1 MSRRRSLG
9 RAGSVTVGSRLVLA
23 IAILALA
30 TAARAQIPPAK
41 GSWHPVRGQPASSGV
56 TVNDSLAACPG
67 INLVVP
73 GHAPE
78 ALLMDNAGYVVHSWT
93 YDGLR
98 AFTSYRPRGGPEN
111 HTYWRR
117 AYLLPNGSL
126 LAIYEGIGLIKLDR
140 YSKLLW
146 AYPGKAHHDLD
157 VGPDGRIYVLAR
169 DERPDP
175 DRNRRRPI
183 REDCVAVLDA
193 DGRELQRVSVLEAL
207 KKSEYAGLLAQL
219 PVHGNLLQT
228 ASVQLL
234 DGGSAGRLPAFAAGN
249 LLLSILKL
257 DLVAVLDPQAEK
269 VVWALQGPFKAPQA
283 AQVLADGH
291 LLVFDSGDDS
301 AAASRVVEIDPLTG
315 EIVWDETGSPEQPF
329 HSVDCGASRRLP
341 NGDTL
346 VVESD
351 AGRAFE
357 VTPDGRLVW
366 EYYTPQRGGP
376 RQEFIATLADVVRY
390 PPGYVDWL
398 P

>member
-1 MSRRRSLG
+1 MI
-9 RAGSVTVGSRLVLA
+9 GSRLALVV
-23 IAILALA
+23 IILAMA
-30 TAARAQIPPAK
+30 TAARAQVRPAK
-41 GSWHPVRGQPASSGV
+41 GSWHLAREQHARSGV
-56 TVNDSLAACPG
+56 ILDDSLAACPG

-78 ALLMDNAGYVVHSWT
+78 AFLMDHAGRVIHSWT

-98 AFTSYRPRGGPEN
+98 AFISYKPRGGPEN

-117 AYLLPNGSL
+117 AYLYPNGSL

-146 AYPGKAHHDLD
+146 TYPGKAHHDLE

-169 DERPDP
+169 DEHPDP

-183 REDCVAVLDA
+183 LEDCVAVLDA
-193 DGRELQRVSVLEAL
+193 DGQELQRISVLEAL

-219 PVHGNLLQT
+219 SPHGNLLQT
-228 ASVQLL
+228 TTVQLL
-234 DGGSAGRLPAFAAGN
+234 DGSQADRLPAFAAGN

-257 DLVAVLDPQAEK
+257 DMVAVLDPRAGK
-269 VVWALQGPFKAPQA
+269 VVWARQGPFKAPQA
-283 AQVLADGH
+283 AEILDNGH
-291 LLVFDSGDDS
+291 LLVFDSRYQPDT
-301 AAASRVVEIDPLTG
+301 ASRVVEIDPLTG
-315 EIVWDETGSPEQPF
+315 EIVWDYTGSPEQPF
-329 HSVDCGASRRLP
+329 HSTDYGANQRLP

-346 VVESD
+346 IVESD

-357 VTPDGRLVW
+357 VAPDRRLVW
-366 EYYTPQRGGP
+366 EYHTPQRGGP
-376 RQEFIATLADVVRY
+376 RQEFIATLVDVVRY